1 MAVEEK
7 TYAKADIMR
16 ALSYLQT
23 PTDEEVQYC
32 QEMGYGR
39 SMNDAE
45 HVRFALVGAEA
56 LADALFS
63 GLDATKARDGMLTAL
78 GKECVKSI
86 CKSVLGSLS

>member
-1 MAVEEK
+1 MAVAEK
-7 TYAKADIMR
+7 TYTKADIMQ

-32 QEMGYGR
+32 QAMGHGE
-39 SMNDAE
+39 STNDTE
-45 HVRFALVGAEA
+45 PVRFALAGAEA
-56 LADALFS
+56 LADAILS

-86 CKSVLGSLS
+86 CERVLGPLR